1 MRLRR
6 SIATLLILVIGTTA
20 VWACECYNN
29 IPIDRT
35 VARYADRAVFTARVV
50 VPIGAAW
57 RRGDKR
63 FSEFALAIVNERFWG
78 LPWYWPKV
86 VILEGH
92 YPCDNAVTIGKD
104 HLVSGRKLRYGV
116 VDISGCSRT
125 WPIEF
130 AQVDLRTIKGSHC
143 NGPGGTV
150 IGLVHAGLRQSD
162 ERPIPYLNQAVT
174 LYDESNQSKRSL
186 TDKDGIFEFR
196 GLAPGKYGVETSI
209 AGQKK
214 PSRTIAT
221 VKEGQCVDA
230 SLAIPAAEEGE

>member
-35 VARYADRAVFTARVV
+35 V

-186 TDKDGIFEFR
+186 TDKDGIAVWLQANTASKRVLLDRRNRVARSRLLKKVSASMRRSRFPQPKR
-196 GLAPGKYGVETSI
+196 VSRLLI
-209 AGQKK
+209 A
-214 PSRTIAT
+214 S
-221 VKEGQCVDA
+221 
-230 SLAIPAAEEGE
+230 AACGRIWR